1 MAHAE
6 PHPLRIATFNVE
18 NLGDTGE
25 PEVTLDEKIRLLRPQ
40 LLRLRA
46 DILCLQEVDSQR
58 QSSKKDRALEA
69 MEALLAGTPYEAY
82 HRATT
87 VSRSTGGIRDK
98 HNLVTLSRAPILEQR
113 QIFHDLVAPP
123 RHRLATAGP
132 ASHSASDPDSE
143 EEQAIAWDR
152 PFLHVAIR
160 LDCGRTVH
168 VLNVHLR
175 APRAAFLAGQK
186 TSARTWRTMSGWAEG
201 FFLAAVKRAGQAL
214 EVRLFVDQLF
224 DGDDGALI
232 VVCGDFNADAHEVPV
247 RTIRGDEED
256 AGNPHLI
263 LRTLVPVE
271 RTIAHSRRFSVVHHG
286 RPQMLDHL
294 LVSRPLLAWYRGVEI
309 HNEALG
315 DELITSS
322 AVQGSPESY
331 HAPVVAEFMVG
342 PGDAAL

>member
-1 MAHAE
+1 MAHAG

-18 NLGDTGE
+18 NLGDTGDTGD
-25 PEVTLDEKIRLLRPQ
+25 PEASLDERIRLLRPQ

-58 QSSKKDRALEA
+58 QASKKDRALEA
-69 MEALLAGTPYEAY
+69 MEALLAKSPYEGF

-87 VSRSTGGIRDK
+87 TSRSTGGIRDK

-113 QIFHDLVAPP
+113 QIFHDLIAPP
-123 RHRLATAGP
+123 RHRLATTGP
-132 ASHSASDPDSE
+132 DGTPE
-143 EEQAIAWDR
+143 GEKEQIIEWDR
-152 PFLHVAIR
+152 PFLHVTLR
-160 LDCGRTVH
+160 LDCGRTLH

-175 APRAAFLAGQK
+175 APRAAFVAGQK
-186 TSARTWRTMSGWAEG
+186 TSGRTWRTMSGWAEG

-214 EVRLFVDQLF
+214 EVRQYVDQLF
-224 DGDDGALI
+224 DADAEALI

-286 RPQMLDHL
+286 RPQMLDHV

-315 DELITSS
+315 DELITSH
-322 AVQGSPESY
+322 AVQDSPESY
-331 HAPVVAEFMVG
+331 HAPVVAEFLIG
-342 PGDAAL
+342 APGDAAF